1 MDIGWC
7 VCLGNGLLE
16 EQDIMPDIVN
26 IDKINIGYD
35 LLDSAMEE
43 IINEHHL
50 NYFEILTILAMM
62 DSKVKQKNISQYL
75 IETVTRFQEKFNKED
90 QELR

>member
-1 MDIGWC
+1 MSII
-7 VCLGNGLLE
+7 N
-16 EQDIMPDIVN
+16 N
-26 IDKINIGYD
+26 DKINIGFD
-35 LLDSAMEE
+35 ILDDTMSK